1 MYFRIAG
8 FDFESD
14 PGKFELKDFNFLRF
28 KNYSHWQDLDL
39 TLKLLEIFEKNHNF

>member
-28 KNYSHWQDLDL
+28 KNHSHWLDLDL
-39 TLKLLEIFEKNHNF
+39 TLKLLEIFEKI